1 VTKKWRFTARLRDRI
16 GLCDFRLFVFG
27 CHTFFDFAFPL
38 TAQSAIG
45 SVILLDRAT
54 FAVMDKLVVK
64 LDQMHGLLM
73 PGRGI

>member
-1 VTKKWRFTARLRDRI
+1 VRKKWRFTTRLRDRI
-16 GLCDFRLFVFG
+16 GLCDFGLLIFG
-27 CHTFFDFAFPL
+27 YHSFSDFAFPL
-38 TAQSAIG
+38 TAKSANG

-54 FAVMDKLVVK
+54 FAVMGKLVVK